1 MMKDIV
7 THTIVFL
14 RMTAV
19 ELRRLADREPNTSDE
34 LRHTADQC
42 LKQAEELSYVSG
54 AATAGDGNR
63 SGGDDPRR
71 AADN

>member
-19 ELRRLADREPNTSDE
+19 ELRRLADKEPNTASE

-42 LKQAEELSYVSG
+42 LKQAEELSNVSEC
-54 AATAGDGNR
+54 ATAGDNR
-63 SGGDDPRR
+63 PI
-71 AADN
+71 